1 MTYSPSS
8 TLVPGALVLVDGSIF
23 EGTMAGATPDD
34 GYVSG
39 EVVFNT
45 AMAGYQEVLTD
56 PSYAG
61 QIVTF
66 TYPHIGNY
74 GTTPADAQSG
84 GTFTRGLI
92 VRDLPRRHSNWR
104 AERSLEGFLQAHNLA
119 AIAGLDTR
127 RLTRLLRDSGAMVGA
142 FGPTDGPGAVDLET
156 LKQKAADEPGT
167 DGVDLVAQVTTDKPY
182 TVAGPAGNNR
192 KIVAFDFGIK
202 TSIVNQLSQLATVDI
217 VPASTTAE
225 QVLNRQPDGVFLS
238 NGPGDPRQVP
248 YAIEAVK
255 TLVGKVPLFG
265 ICLGHQIL
273 SLAIGGTIIK
283 LPFGHHGA
291 NHPVS
296 DKTTNVVEIT
306 SQNHNFAVDPASI
319 RDVADIT
326 HVNLN
331 DGVCQGIAL
340 KTAPAFSVQHHPE
353 ASPGPHDSYYL
364 FDRFAELMDNNA

>member
-1 MTYSPSS
+1 MMQASS
-8 TLVPGALVLVDGSIF
+8 TELVTGALVLVDGSIF
-23 EGTMAGATPDD
+23 EGTMAGSPAED

-74 GTTPADAQSG
+74 GTTPLDAQSRS
-84 GTFTRGLI
+84 TFTRGLV

-104 AERSLEGFLQAHNLA
+104 ADSSLEGFLATNGLS
-119 AIAGLDTR
+119 AIGGLDTR
-127 RLTRLLRDSGAMVGA
+127 RLTRLLRDSGAMTGA
-142 FGPTDGPGAVDLET
+142 FGPLDGPNAVSLET
-156 LKQKAADEPGT
+156 LKQHAVDEPGT
-167 DGVDLVAQVTTDKPY
+167 DGVDLVAEVSTEKPY
-182 TVAGPAGNNR
+182 TAAGPAGNNR

-202 TSIVNQLSQLATVDI
+202 TSIVDQLSQIATVDI
-217 VPASTTAE
+217 VPAATTAE

-238 NGPGDPRQVP
+238 NGPGDPREVP

-283 LPFGHHGA
+283 LPFGHHGV

-296 DKTTNVVEIT
+296 DKKTKAVEIT
-306 SQNHNFAVDPASI
+306 SQNHNFAVDPTSI
-319 RDVADIT
+319 QDVADIT

-340 KTAPAFSVQHHPE
+340 KTARAFSVQHHPE
-353 ASPGPHDSYYL
+353 ASPGPHDSHYL
-364 FDRFAELMDNNA
+364 FARFAELMDGNA